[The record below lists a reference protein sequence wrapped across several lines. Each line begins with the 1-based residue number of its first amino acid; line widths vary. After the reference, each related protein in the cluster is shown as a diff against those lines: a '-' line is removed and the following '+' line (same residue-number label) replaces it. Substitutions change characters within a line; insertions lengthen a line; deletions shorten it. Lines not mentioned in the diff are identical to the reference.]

1 MSSICIWVRNAL
13 GLWYRERRT
22 ADSNLNFVC
31 IFFPYPKS
39 RAASLTNSTYY
50 ARYHP
55 TSTPGQWLMS
65 QCSLSCPTRRS
76 LVSNPAQLTS
86 KGLECSFAFSSGCAR
101 LGGIFYPKDPHIFMV
116 LPIHVLSNAMRLL
129 LMVQQELCYKQ
140 VKYVFHQYSFT
151 SYLG

>member
-31 IFFPYPKS
+31 IFFPHPKS

-101 LGGIFYPKDPHIFMV
+101 LEGIFYPKDPHIFMV
-116 LPIHVLSNAMRLL
+116 LPYTYSAM
-129 LMVQQELCYKQ
+129 LCD
-140 VKYVFHQYSFT
+140 FCSWCSRSFVIKK
-151 SYLG
+151 